1 MMPGVEFL
9 AGTRMQQ
16 NTCASPG
23 PDNHLLIGNARLFPY
38 RSYSYY
44 SFIFLFTTGSHLNLP
59 VKILLFMIGFFD
71 SAGDWPGSPSLPL
84 PNIPPAVRSNLP
96 EWTSLS
102 LLSQDQ

>member
-38 RSYSYY
+38 RSYSHY

-71 SAGDWPGSPSLPL
+71 SAGDWPGF
-84 PNIPPAVRSNLP
+84 
-96 EWTSLS
+96 TQT
-102 LLSQDQ
+102 LLDSTLDRAFAG